1 MWWWLLGWCL
11 LVLLGAAFL
20 GLVVWGLVKRLLE
33 LGRAMGHSFER
44 LSPALEQISES
55 YTPARSVLSD
65 PTSAVAAPRR
75 RRRGAGHRLR
85 RGVG

>member
-33 LGRAMGHSFER
+33 LGRAM
-44 LSPALEQISES
+44 
-55 YTPARSVLSD
+55 
-65 PTSAVAAPRR
+65 
-75 RRRGAGHRLR
+75 
-85 RGVG
+85 